1 MKYIFKNAL
10 FSCLFFIIMTCVL
23 AANQQD
29 KIKQKILLNFDKLDT
44 DKNGSLSSQELSV
57 LNKKIPKA
65 KQKQLSMFL
74 KSLDKNSD
82 QEISKMELKTQM
94 TNQAISNG
102 AKKQWG
108 NPETSLADKTH
119 LNVKYGEHERNVLD
133 VWLVKSDEPTP
144 LVIYI
149 HGGGFKGG
157 DKKKGLRYRDN
168 YLKAGI
174 SFAAIN
180 YRFLPQSDDGVFGCF
195 NDSKRALQ
203 FISSKAQ
210 EWNLDRSKFALYG
223 GSAGA
228 GTSLWLAYKDD
239 MAKPNHSDP
248 IMRESTRVSAV
259 AVTATQCTYN
269 FSKWSTLFETKP
281 QPGTEVILADFY
293 GIKVNE
299 LNTEE
304 GKRRIQ
310 DADLLIHISKDDPPL
325 FANNGMRGGKVNI
338 NDQNH
343 VNHHPLHV
351 KALKERALEVGLRH
365 QCHAQALGIDDNP
378 EDDSVHGFLISELK
392 N

>member
-1 MKYIFKNAL
+1 MMYIVKNAL
-10 FSCLFFIIMTCVL
+10 FSCLFFIIMSCVF
-23 AANQQD
+23 AASQQD
-29 KIKQKILLNFDKLDT
+29 KVKQKILINFDKLDT
-44 DKNGSLSSQELSV
+44 DKNESLSFQELSV
-57 LNKKIPKA
+57 LNEKIPKA
-65 KQKQLSMFL
+65 KQKQLGMFL

-82 QEISKMELKTQM
+82 QEISKMELKTQS
-94 TNQAISNG
+94 TNQAMSNKT
-102 AKKQWG
+102 KKQWG
-108 NPETSLADKTH
+108 KAETSLAEKTH
-119 LNVKYGEHERNVLD
+119 LNVKYGKHERNVLD
-133 VWLVKSDEPTP
+133 IWLVKSDKPTP
-144 LVIYI
+144 VVIYI

-157 DKKKGLRYRDN
+157 DKRKGLRFRDD

-174 SFAAIN
+174 SFATIN
-180 YRFLPQSDDGVFGCF
+180 YRFLPQSENGVFGCF

-239 MAKPNHSDP
+239 MAEPNHSDP

-259 AVTATQCTYN
+259 AVTATQCSYN
-269 FSKWSTLFETKP
+269 FSKWSTLFNTKP
-281 QPGTEVILADFY
+281 QPGTEIVLADFY
-293 GIKVNE
+293 GIKVDE
-299 LNTEE
+299 LKTEK
-304 GKRRIQ
+304 GQLRIQ
-310 DADLLIHISKDDPPL
+310 DTDLLIHISKDDPPL
-325 FANNGMRGGKVNI
+325 FANNKMRGGKVDI

-351 KALKERALEVGLRH
+351 KALKERALEVGLKH

-378 EDDSVHGFLISELK
+378 SDNSVHGFLIRELK

>member
-10 FSCLFFIIMTCVL
+10 FSCLFFMIMTCVF

-29 KIKQKILLNFDKLDT
+29 KIKQKILLSFDKLDA
-44 DKNGSLSSQELSV
+44 DKNASLSFQELSV

-65 KQKQLSMFL
+65 KQKQFGMFL

-82 QEISKMELKTQM
+82 QEISRMELKTQS
-94 TNQAISNG
+94 TNQAMSYKT
-102 AKKQWG
+102 KKQSG
-108 NPETSLADKTH
+108 ESETSLARKTH
-119 LNVKYGEHERNVLD
+119 LNVKYGDHERNVLD
-133 VWLVKSDEPTP
+133 VWLVKSQEPAP

-157 DKKKGLRYRDN
+157 DKKKGIRYRDN
-168 YLKAGI
+168 YLKVGV

-210 EWNLDRSKFALYG
+210 EWNLDRSKFALLG

-228 GTSLWLAYKDD
+228 GTSLWLGYKDD
-239 MAKPNHSDP
+239 MADPDHSDP

-269 FSKWSTLFETKP
+269 FSKWSTLFDTKP
-281 QPGTEVILADFY
+281 QPGTEIILADFY
-293 GIKVNE
+293 GVKVDE
-299 LNTEE
+299 LKTKK
-304 GKRRIQ
+304 GQRRIE

-325 FANNGMRGGKVNI
+325 YAKNAMRGGKVDI

-351 KALKERALEVGLRH
+351 KALKDRALEVGLKH
-365 QCHAQALGIDDNP
+365 QCHAQALGIDDKP
-378 EDDSVHGFLISELK
+378 GDDSADSFLIRELK